1 MLFRNTQK
9 NSSKEPEKHPEYQN
23 LRKQNIAKKYSE
35 NLEKQTEPKFHYF
48 NCTKK
53 SKKVDSEKRI
63 IKKGVNFFLI
73 LQNKISVYMFIV
85 HTLWLR
91 YIYTSLYS
99 VHNLTHSEVE
109 NCTKT
114 Q

>member
-1 MLFRNTQK
+1 MRTQK
-9 NSSKEPEKHPEYQN
+9 N
-23 LRKQNIAKKYSE
+23 KQNQNSTALIVLRTQESRFRFK
-35 NLEKQTEPKFHYF
+35 EK
-48 NCTKK
+48 NN
-53 SKKVDSEKRI
+53 
-63 IKKGVNFFLI
+63 KKGVILFLI
-73 LQNKISVYMFIV
+73 LQNKISMYIFIV
-85 HTLWLR
+85 HTLWLC